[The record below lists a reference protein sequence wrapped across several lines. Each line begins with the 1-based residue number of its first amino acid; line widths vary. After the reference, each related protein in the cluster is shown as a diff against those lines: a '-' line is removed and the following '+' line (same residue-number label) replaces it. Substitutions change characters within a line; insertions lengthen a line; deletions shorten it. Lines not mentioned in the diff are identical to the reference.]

1 MFFPELNLPAFTQLL
16 AAHALRILFIL
27 IVAYVAVRLLNTL
40 AQRLAQRLKTLDEV
54 DGSTQDRQIDTI
66 FTVMRS
72 TGLALIAA
80 SALFMILLELG
91 VDVGP
96 MLASVGIV
104 GLALGLGAQTLVKDI
119 VSGLFIMTEKL
130 YRVGETVSLGG
141 YAGTVEQFTL
151 RATTIRDF
159 DGTRH
164 TIPNGDIRAI
174 SNKSRDWSR
183 AIVDVGI
190 LYEADVPQAMAAL
203 QEIGHTL
210 QSNETLAPVLL
221 EEPVVTGIENLGD
234 WQVTLRISVTTLP
247 GQHIDV
253 QRHLRQE
260 IKERLALASPRQE
273 IKIIA

>member
-16 AAHALRILFIL
+16 AANALRILFIL
-27 IVAYVAVRLLNTL
+27 IIAYVAVRLLNSL

-66 FTVMRS
+66 FTVVRS

-203 QEIGHTL
+203 QEIGRAL

-221 EEPVVTGIENLGD
+221 EEPVVTGIESLGD

-247 GQHIDV
+247 GQHFDV